1 MATVNEELA
10 AAVKAAE
17 EAAKRVEELRKK
29 TREADLE
36 TVKTLIKTHEFS
48 PTDLRGVLKAKR
60 KRSKTGTATKKTTGT
75 PRKSPAAKKTK
86 K

>member
-1 MATVNEELA
+1 MTTANEELTA
-10 AAVKAAE
+10 ALKAVE
-17 EAAKRVEELRKK
+17 EATKRVEELKKK

-60 KRSKTGTATKKTTGT
+60 KRTTGAKATGT
-75 PRKSPAAKKTK
+75 PRKSPATK
-86 K
+86 KKAK